1 MGAGAEP
8 SSRGGQTRTHG
19 ADRYNSAMHA
29 DVARALKA
37 ETKRAD
43 AEMVVNPLTGAGA
56 GYGSKPNLKPAGWF
70 AGHSDEVRTRS
81 YN

>member
-1 MGAGAEP
+1 
-8 SSRGGQTRTHG
+8 
-19 ADRYNSAMHA
+19 MHA

>member
-1 MGAGAEP
+1 MAPTDTTARCMP
-8 SSRGGQTRTHG
+8 MS
-19 ADRYNSAMHA
+19 
-29 DVARALKA
+29 RALKA